1 MNFIKK
7 YFFIFIIALFMLP
20 ALCFCDEKS
29 QEPLLE
35 KTIEREEYIVKIKQY
50 KQEYPLILYVVF
62 KESVPLLNSITK
74 ILKTEILTLANTE
87 KPKTD
92 IIASAWFDDQISDK
106 LEKIELTKT
115 YGAFVWISDEKER
128 KIVNFNE
135 YLKYLKKKKEE
146 DKNKEKQNTNSGDKN

>member
-7 YFFIFIIALFMLP
+7 YFFIFIIVLFMLP

-29 QEPLLE
+29 QEPLSE

>member
-7 YFFIFIIALFMLP
+7 IFFIFIIILFMLP
-20 ALCFCDEKS
+20 VLCFCEEQKQELVFEKD
-29 QEPLLE
+29 
-35 KTIEREEYIVKIKQY
+35 IDREEYLVKIKQY

-62 KESVPLLNSITK
+62 KESVPLLNSITQ
-74 ILKTEILTLANTE
+74 ILKTEILKLANTE
-87 KPKTD
+87 KPKND

-128 KIVNFNE
+128 KIVSFIE

-146 DKNKEKQNTNSGDKN
+146 DKNKEKQNANSGDKK

>member
-7 YFFIFIIALFMLP
+7 YFFIFTITLFMLP
-20 ALCFCDEKS
+20 ALCFCDEKN
-29 QEPLLE
+29 QELFSE
-35 KTIEREEYIVKIKQY
+35 KTIERDDYLVKIKQY

-146 DKNKEKQNTNSGDKN
+146 DKNKEKQNTNNGNKN